1 MAKPDTVLH
10 ASAAIPELALTTS
23 RLRDLTHATSA
34 ALRRCF
40 GIGRDGPSKDICSV
54 ISAGH
59 YLLPVLLYGIIGA
72 GGVVASS
79 SPASTATELSKQL
92 LDAQSKILFTTEA
105 MKDIAVEAATLASW
119 GEDGGGR
126 VVLMSDGF
134 DWSLNLLQ
142 TNGMLSLNL
151 VNENEKLPWRKITDP
166 VELENNPAVLFYSS
180 GTTGLPKGLTEPFF
194 IE

>member
-1 MAKPDTVLH
+1 
-10 ASAAIPELALTTS
+10 
-23 RLRDLTHATSA
+23 
-34 ALRRCF
+34 
-40 GIGRDGPSKDICSV
+40 
-54 ISAGH
+54 
-59 YLLPVLLYGIIGA
+59 
-72 GGVVASS
+72 
-79 SPASTATELSKQL
+79 
-92 LDAQSKILFTTEA
+92 